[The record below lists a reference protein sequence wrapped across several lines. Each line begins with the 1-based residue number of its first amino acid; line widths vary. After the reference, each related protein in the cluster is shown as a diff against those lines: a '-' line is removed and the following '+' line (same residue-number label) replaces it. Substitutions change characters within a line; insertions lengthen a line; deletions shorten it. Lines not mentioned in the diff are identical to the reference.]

1 MINLRQQLRRVTGQ
15 PSPFA
20 PEPALESIYRDLFL
34 RELGRLGE
42 EDRFFP
48 VGGAANYSLLY
59 LILRI
64 GSEFRPTCVLDI
76 GAGQSTLLWSML
88 HRHGLVGDVL
98 TLEHDADWGAR
109 IGAQV
114 GHRVLVTP
122 LQQTSVAGRSTM
134 TYDWDAAFQ
143 DRSFDVMVCDGP
155 IGERRHSRCG
165 ILSALAEGR
174 LRDDFALIL
183 DDADRAGEQDTVTSI
198 HNRLQADGFP
208 YAAGVVRAAKTQMI
222 FAGGR
227 YVPVTFL

>member
-1 MINLRQQLRRVTGQ
+1 MMTLRQQMRRVTGE
-15 PSPFA
+15 PCPFA
-20 PEPALESIYRDLFL
+20 PQPALEAIYRDLFL

-64 GSEFRPTCVLDI
+64 GTEFQPESVLDV
-76 GAGQSTLLWSML
+76 GAGQSSLLWSML
-88 HRHGLVGDVL
+88 HRRGLVGDVL
-98 TLEHDADWGAR
+98 TLENDADWGAR

-114 GHRVLVTP
+114 DHRVLVTP
-122 LQQTSVAGRSTM
+122 LQQLSVAGRSTM
-134 TYDWDAAFQ
+134 TYEWDAAFQ
-143 DRSFDVMVCDGP
+143 DRSFDVIVCDGP
-155 IGERRHSRCG
+155 RGVRRHSRCG
-165 ILSALAEGR
+165 ILSVLEGRR

-183 DDADRAGEQDTVTSI
+183 DDAERAGEQDTIGAI
-198 HNRLQADGFP
+198 HKRLQADGVP
-208 YAAGVVRAAKTQMI
+208 YAANVVRAAKTQMI